1 MTYTIE
7 EKKAILSEL
16 IIMAHADQ
24 HIKKEELAFI
34 HAIGKR
40 LELDEEELSYMVE
53 HPEELETTVPK
64 NFVKRV
70 VHFHRLMLMMHID
83 GHVDKAEL
91 ELLYQT
97 ALRYGIR
104 KSTVDTLL
112 NTMERYPHGE
122 IPPSELLSIHQRN
135 HN

>member
-1 MTYTIE
+1 MTYTLE

-24 HIKKEELAFI
+24 HIKKEEIAFI

-40 LELDEEELSYMVE
+40 LELDEEELSHMVE
-53 HPEELETTVPK
+53 HPEELKITVPQQ
-64 NFVKRV
+64 FVKRI

-83 GHVDKAEL
+83 GHVDSAEL
-91 ELLYQT
+91 QLLYQT
-97 ALRYGIR
+97 ALKYGIR
-104 KSTVDTLL
+104 KTTVDTLL
-112 NTMERYPHGE
+112 HSMEKYPHGE
-122 IPPSELLSIHQRN
+122 IPPSELMSIHQRN